1 LIFRSGLRQRLG
13 RQVVVHTRDD
23 RSIRG
28 TLRALY
34 RDSLILAAAQYL
46 EGEDATAL
54 RGDVVVPRDN
64 FSWWQEV

>member
-1 LIFRSGLRQRLG
+1 
-13 RQVVVHTRDD
+13 VHTRDD